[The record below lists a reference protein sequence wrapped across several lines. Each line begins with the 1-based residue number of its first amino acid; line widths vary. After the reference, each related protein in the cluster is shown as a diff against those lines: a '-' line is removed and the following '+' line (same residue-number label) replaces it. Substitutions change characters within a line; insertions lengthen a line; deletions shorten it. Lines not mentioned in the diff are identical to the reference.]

1 MDKALVFGTNNGG
14 SIPPRGTDFCF
25 FVINQYNNLMSA
37 KKTIYL
43 ILVLFMLG
51 VVLLPNIALAI
62 NHEYVGCGDKYEG
75 AGDSKKRVSSGIDK
89 ATGKCADGQ
98 ERMVCYEGIVPCG
111 KSVTVDTDNK
121 LENDPK
127 VYWDKDN
134 KVCAGTKEGETKKI
148 VNCQLCHFFVI
159 IDSIMDF
166 IMVDIVPP
174 LTVAVLVIGGAL
186 FYFSG
191 AKPELRNKSVTLFK
205 NVLIGLVLIYGAYMI
220 VGIFLMILGAAEMNP
235 LKSIFDSSKGIFS
248 ITCPIEVP

>member
-1 MDKALVFGTNNGG
+1 MFL
-14 SIPPRGTDFCF
+14 
-25 FVINQYNNLMSA
+25 
-37 KKTIYL
+37 
-43 ILVLFMLG
+43 LVLFMLG

-62 NHEYVGCGDKYEG
+62 NHEYVGCGDIYEG
-75 AGDSKKRVSSGIDK
+75 TGDSKKRVSSGIDK
-89 ATGKCADGQ
+89 ATGKCITEPNQA
-98 ERMVCYEGIVPCG
+98 RMVCYEGIVPCG
-111 KSVTVDTDNK
+111 KSVTVDSDS
-121 LENDPK
+121 DPSD
-127 VYWDKDN
+127 VYWDKVN
-134 KVCAGTKEGETKKI
+134 KVCAGTNVYTNKV

-159 IDSIMDF
+159 IDSIIDF

-191 AKPELRNKSVTLFK
+191 AKPELRNKSMALFK
-205 NVLIGLVLIYGAYMI
+205 NVLIGLVLIYGAYML